1 MNKLRLNLVFA
12 LLISSLGTSYLA
24 LAQSTTGLPTTTTT
38 SQPTTTTQT
47 TSTTPT
53 DPNAPDNPVLYN
65 PSILSG
71 PSATVTPV
79 EQTPTPTT
87 DPNGTTSGTTTTP
100 TTTTRPPTTPT
111 RTPPRT
117 TTPTPTTPEQP
128 VESTNCPPINP
139 IEPNQVE
146 CPKVETHNII
156 PVLPYFTFGGAI
168 LMMFLF
174 WGLMSILS
182 RSQTKTEKQ
191 FAQKH
196 LANEHQKKVAADRQ
210 KTYMDLMDFA
220 TQELSSSNPFDQKS
234 FDQLNSKVALLGSPE
249 MQKISN
255 SLGEAM
261 RSDNRSEMKTQLKL
275 LSARIKLEL

>member
-1 MNKLRLNLVFA
+1 MNKLKLNLAF
-12 LLISSLGTSYLA
+12 LLVLPTIGMSYLA
-24 LAQSTTGLPTTTTT
+24 LAQSTTGIPISTT

-53 DPNAPDNPVLYN
+53 DPNAPENPVLYN
-65 PSILSG
+65 PAILSG
-71 PSATVTPV
+71 PSTTITPV
-79 EQTPTPTT
+79 EQPTTPTT
-87 DPNGTTSGTTTTP
+87 DPNGTTQGTTTTP
-100 TTTTRPPTTPT
+100 TTTPTTPATT
-111 RTPPRT
+111 RPTPPRT
-117 TTPTPTTPEQP
+117 TAPTPTTTEQP
-128 VESTNCPPINP
+128 VEATNCPPINP

-168 LMMFLF
+168 LMMLLF
-174 WGLMSILS
+174 WGLMSILN
-182 RSQTKTEKQ
+182 RTQTRTEKQ

-249 MQKISN
+249 MQKIST

-275 LSARIKLEL
+275 LSSRIKLEL